1 MPDNWPQ
8 QPLILTPQLPLA
20 WGVSYWCLAR
30 MLQGCQLPVAV
41 PRGDQV
47 ELALML
53 GLCWIVAGAYNQLLI
68 YRYVPDRDAGR
79 DRVPAIINALVL
91 ICTIVLAWGKP
102 GTVMFPRHAVPLVVL
117 MLILSFIL
125 ASLGNYFVARGRQMP
140 DRLPLWIGPSTL
152 AVVAVA
158 VPLFFNSQNRWG
170 WLLATIMVA
179 LVQAV
184 YFWQLPRIAAVVVAR
199 RSALYNMLVGAELA
213 ALFSSLLLGV
223 ISYYQLWDEG
233 VRSRLSICWGSA
245 GVFLGIGAVVIA
257 ACQRY
262 HNDFRYGHAAEHE
275 DRFVAAGALCWVGL
289 LLTII
294 ILV

>member
-1 MPDNWPQ
+1 
-8 QPLILTPQLPLA
+8 
-20 WGVSYWCLAR
+20 

-68 YRYVPDRDAGR
+68 YRYVPDRDAGH

-170 WLLATIMVA
+170 VAACNNHGSPGPSSLFLAT
-179 LVQAV
+179 
-184 YFWQLPRIAAVVVAR
+184 PPNR
-199 RSALYNMLVGAELA
+199 RSGGSQTECPLQYAGGSRTCGPVFQSALG
-213 ALFSSLLLGV
+213 SCQLLPTMG
-223 ISYYQLWDEG
+223 
-233 VRSRLSICWGSA
+233 
-245 GVFLGIGAVVIA
+245 
-257 ACQRY
+257 
-262 HNDFRYGHAAEHE
+262 
-275 DRFVAAGALCWVGL
+275 
-289 LLTII
+289 
-294 ILV
+294 